1 LCLNNKAATTCKKS
15 KTIWEEQH
23 ILKDRYCFIQLCNCY
38 VCSYQHL
45 PEQKSNDT
53 TTTGGQ
59 NSRDSW
65 PVSSVQYYNLA
76 KIEIFIDKQCHLRRG
91 SNRKIWFNP
100 PFLWKCLYQVRAIAV
115 FPVFLLLNDFVCLLT
130 YEFCLSLWKIARCS
144 LILLLP
150 LLYK

>member
-1 LCLNNKAATTCKKS
+1 MDKNINQSIHWLTVLILTLSELNVVSYLINTIPHHGTACYYTLLALKLHVCVWTTRRQLHAILAIKS

-45 PEQKSNDT
+45 PEQKSNGT

-59 NSRDSW
+59 NSRGSW

-76 KIEIFIDKQCHLRRG
+76 KIEIFIDKQC
-91 SNRKIWFNP
+91 
-100 PFLWKCLYQVRAIAV
+100 C
-115 FPVFLLLNDFVCLLT
+115 
-130 YEFCLSLWKIARCS
+130 
-144 LILLLP
+144 
-150 LLYK
+150 